1 MTTLATAAVQVVA
14 ETDGFDDDLRH
25 KVTDAGKSA
34 DRAAKTVGE
43 DLGTTL
49 SQSMARSLVRI
60 ARNINTALVQVGK
73 TARTALTASAQ
84 ALGRL
89 RDGFLNADAAA
100 SVFSGRM
107 GTLGGKIRA
116 ALAPGEA
123 ALAALA
129 EALGRMRD
137 GFQDANAAVSV
148 FSGRM
153 GTLGGQLR
161 KALDPG
167 ILLARQLAEAL
178 GRVRDGFQD
187 ANAAASAFSGRLGTL
202 GGQIRK
208 ALDPGILLA
217 RYLAEALGRVRDG
230 FQDARVAASAFSGVM
245 GTLGGQARKALNP
258 LVSLTSRVADLVVKL
273 GVVSVGPLGRFRDG
287 FQDARVAASA
297 FSGVMGTLGGQARR
311 ATDAISGL
319 FRELDGGDFTT
330 FDKITANVSK
340 GLSGIGRAAGGVLR
354 GMGKMTAVVSATAA
368 SLSLMAGVSASLMTI
383 LPALGSLLG
392 STSTFLLGG
401 GLATV
406 GIIAAAQAEQV
417 QDAFADMAEHVVDTF
432 TGISGPIEKSLV
444 SLSKNL
450 SGLTDALAPSFEIGF
465 ADMGPALTRFFSEVT
480 GPRGLG
486 SWGPMIETLS
496 AAFADMLDV
505 VGPAL
510 AGALSRLGDAIARMA
525 QAADPQAFAGF
536 LAGAIDL
543 ISWLFDLFTI
553 LALVREE
560 ISQGMAPAL
569 KALEPFVDGL
579 KEGFSTAGAAIRD
592 FHRKYLSSLVD
603 AIVAAS
609 PLMEEFGRGFSSAG
623 GLIESFLDDISPVLG
638 AIEPFVAGFTSGFI
652 ATRQAIGDAL
662 GLLLDLL
669 GPAEG
674 GLRGF
679 AEWVGENET
688 LMKGLG
694 TAVGGI
700 VAAFTAYRL
709 VALGVAL
716 ANTLVSKSFTAI
728 KVGIR
733 SIPVIGWIIT
743 AITLLAIGIQQL
755 WKRSE
760 TFRDVVTGAW
770 SKVTSVFEGAGE
782 RVGTVLTSFREGW
795 DRLVNA
801 AQGDGGIARVWEGI
815 QDAVSTAWG
824 VVKPIFDQLATSFK
838 FVLGLISGD
847 TSFSDIGEVI
857 SAWFGNLDTIGTNIG
872 GFLIRQLQRLP
883 GIVLGGLSWLGDT
896 LGPWLVEQLK
906 KLPGK
911 AMEGLAALGTTI
923 SDWFQGLPDRIE
935 EFLGVTDGWGTW
947 FADLGATAITHLQ
960 GVGEDIAKYM
970 KGIPDLVRKR
980 IGDGARI
987 LEWLKDLPGKIAP
1000 LMREY
1005 GPKIL
1010 KGLAIAIGIV
1020 VLGVP
1025 ALLLGLLASILFVL
1039 GVIAWELIQW
1049 AWGAFTSMMEEA
1061 GRAISEGISS
1071 VVEWFRAL
1079 PERILLA
1086 VVNLGVRLYTWGVSA
1101 LAQLRSSF
1109 TEGLSNLLGSW
1120 RDTWTNLRSSAASTW
1135 SGIVSWVT
1143 TQAQKLY
1150 TMVMRPI
1157 NALKDAVIAA
1167 FEAAREG
1174 VESAWGLLK
1183 EAVATPIEWVVN
1195 TAYNEWIRGVWGK
1208 VADKFDGPTLPSYT
1222 VKFAKGGIFP
1232 GNGGGVFSGYTPGRD
1247 VHAMPMAAF
1256 SGGESVLRPEVTK
1269 AWGAKTTLMLN
1280 RLAQSGGVKAVRRA
1294 LAMLFAGHN
1303 PFTGMS
1309 VPTANPAVGGGG
1321 FAQRFAKGGILGAV
1335 TGRLSGVASWLNS
1348 TKEFSEG
1355 MFQFMDD
1362 PSGTLRKLLDQVM
1375 DYTQMPGWGS
1385 DWTDLLTKVPKNII
1399 ELLAKQAEKLF
1410 SLTGMVDW
1418 AGIGGSIG
1426 KRIGAAIAFARAQQ
1440 GKPYIWGGVGPRGYD
1455 CSGIVSAVHNVLVGQ
1470 NPYRRRYTTHPF
1482 TGRAFGGYIRN
1493 LPSPLMIGV
1502 THSNVGHM
1510 SGTLAGKYNFES
1522 RGSRG
1527 AVFGSAAR
1535 GWRDSLYSHR
1545 YGLASMGRP
1554 RNSKMGGEGLL
1565 YDSGGTLWPGTY
1577 LVSNK
1582 TGKPES
1588 IRTYAQEE
1596 RVSRLVRAVE
1606 RQTAQVARS
1615 PLVPVDRIGALER
1628 ALGVHG
1634 RDRGR
1639 DEDRARVYAPITV
1652 NTVASDPAQVAR
1664 KVVDRLVIQ
1673 AGV

>member
-1 MTTLATAAVQVVA
+1 MTVLATAAVQVVA
-14 ETDGFDDDLRH
+14 ETDGFDDDLRD

-34 DRAAKTVGE
+34 DRAAKTVGD

-49 SQSMARSLVRI
+49 SRSMARSLVRI
-60 ARNINTALVQVGK
+60 ARNLNAALVQVGK
-73 TARTALTASAQ
+73 TARTALAAPVH

-100 SVFSGRM
+100 SAFSGRI
-107 GTLGGKIRA
+107 GTLGGKIRR

-137 GFQDANAAVSV
+137 GFLNADAAVSV

-153 GTLGGQLR
+153 GTLGGRIR

-167 ILLARQLAEAL
+167 ILLAQRLAEAL
-178 GRVRDGFQD
+178 GRVRDGF
-187 ANAAASAFSGRLGTL
+187 L
-202 GGQIRK
+202 
-208 ALDPGILLA
+208 
-217 RYLAEALGRVRDG
+217 
-230 FQDARVAASAFSGVM
+230 DARVAASAFSGVM
-245 GTLGGQARKALNP
+245 GTLGGQTRKALNP
-258 LVSLTSRVADLVVKL
+258 LIALTGQATNLLVKL
-273 GVVSVGPLGRFRDG
+273 GTASSNSLGRFRDG
-287 FQDARVAASA
+287 FNDARVAASA

-319 FRELDGGDFTT
+319 VRELGNDDFTT
-330 FDKITANVSK
+330 FDKITARISK
-340 GLSGIGRAAGGVLR
+340 GLSGMGRVTGGVLR
-354 GMGKMTAVVSATAA
+354 GMSKMTMVVSATAA

-383 LPALGSLLG
+383 LPALGSLLS

-406 GIIAAAQAEQV
+406 GVIAAAQAEQV

-444 SLSKNL
+444 SLAKDL
-450 SGLTDALAPSFEIGF
+450 SGLTDTLAPSFEIGF
-465 ADMGPALTRFFSEVT
+465 ASMGPALTRFFAEVT

-496 AAFADMLDV
+496 EAFADMLDV

-510 AGALSRLGDAIARMA
+510 SGALSRLGEAITRMA
-525 QAADPQAFAGF
+525 QAADPRSFAVF
-536 LAGAIDL
+536 LASTIDL
-543 ISWLFDLFTI
+543 ISWLLDLFTT
-553 LALVREE
+553 LTLVREE
-560 ISQGMAPAL
+560 IRQGMAPAL

-579 KEGFSTAGAAIRD
+579 KDGFSTAASAIRD

-609 PLMEEFGRGFSSAG
+609 PLMEEFGRGFSTAG
-623 GLIESFLDDISPVLG
+623 GLIESFLDDISPALG
-638 AIEPFVAGFTSGFI
+638 AIEPFVEGFTAGFI
-652 ATRQAIGDAL
+652 ATREAIGDAL

-674 GLRGF
+674 GLKGF
-679 AEWVGENET
+679 AEWVGQNET

-694 TAVGGI
+694 TAIGGI

-728 KVGIR
+728 RVGIR

-743 AITLLAIGIQQL
+743 AIGLLALGIQQL
-755 WKRSE
+755 WQRSE
-760 TFRDVVTGAW
+760 RFRGIVTGAW
-770 SKVTSVFEGAGE
+770 SKITSVFEGAGE
-782 RVGTVLTSFREGW
+782 RVGTVLSSFRQGW
-795 DRLVNA
+795 DRLVES

-824 VVKPIFDQLATSFK
+824 VVKPIFDQLATSFR

-847 TSFSDIGEVI
+847 KSFSDVGEVI
-857 SAWFGNLDTIGTNIG
+857 SAWFGNLHQIGTNIG
-872 GFLIRQLQRLP
+872 GFLVRQLQRLP
-883 GIVLGGLSWLGDT
+883 QVVLGALGWLGDT
-896 LGPWLVEQLK
+896 LGPWLVEQLE

-911 AMEGLAALGTTI
+911 ALEGLSALGVAI
-923 SDWFQGLPDRIE
+923 SRWFQGLPERIE
-935 EFLGVTDGWGTW
+935 KVLGVTDGWGTW
-947 FADLGATAITHLQ
+947 FADMGATAIAHLK
-960 GVGEDIAKYM
+960 GVGERIVEYM

-987 LEWLKDLPGKIAP
+987 LAWLQDLPGKIAP
-1000 LMREY
+1000 MMREY

-1039 GVIAWELIQW
+1039 GVIAWELIKW
-1049 AWGAFTSMMEEA
+1049 AWGAFTSMMDEA
-1061 GRAISEGISS
+1061 GRAIGEGIMA
-1071 VVEWFRAL
+1071 VVEWFRTL
-1079 PERILLA
+1079 PERILVA
-1086 VVNLGVRLYTWGVSA
+1086 VANFGAQLYTWGVTS
-1101 LAQLRSSF
+1101 LAQLRLSF
-1109 TEGLSNLLGSW
+1109 TQGLSNLLGSW
-1120 RDTWTNLRSSAASTW
+1120 RTTWSDLRSSAASAW
-1135 SGIVSWVT
+1135 SGIVSWAT
-1143 TQAQKLY
+1143 TQAQSLY
-1150 TMVMRPI
+1150 TLVMRPI
-1157 NALKDAVIAA
+1157 NALKDAVIYA
-1167 FEAAREG
+1167 FDAARAG
-1174 VESAWGLLK
+1174 VETAWGKLK
-1183 EAVATPIEWVVN
+1183 KAVGGPIEWVVN
-1195 TAYNEWIRGVWGK
+1195 TGYNEWIRGVWSK
-1208 VADKFDGPTLPSYT
+1208 VVDKFGGPTLPSYT
-1222 VKFAKGGIFP
+1222 VAFAKGGIFP

-1269 AWGAKTTLMLN
+1269 AWGAKTTLLLN

-1309 VPTANPAVGGGG
+1309 VPTTNPATGGGG
-1321 FAQRFAKGGILGAV
+1321 FAQRFAKGGILGSV
-1335 TGRLSGVASWLNS
+1335 TGKLSGVASWLNS
-1348 TKEFSEG
+1348 KGDDFSEG
-1355 MFQFMDD
+1355 MFMFMDD
-1362 PSGTLRKLLDQVM
+1362 PGGTLRKLLEQIM
-1375 DYTQMPGWGS
+1375 DYTQMPNWGTT
-1385 DWTDLLTKVPKNII
+1385 WTSQLAKLPKGIIDLLV
-1399 ELLAKQAEKLF
+1399 KQAKGLF
-1410 SLTGMVDW
+1410 SLDGAVDW

-1426 KRIGAAIAFARAQQ
+1426 GRIGAAIAFARAQQ

-1455 CSGIVSAVHNVLVGQ
+1455 CSGIVSAVHNVLLGQ

-1502 THSNVGHM
+1502 THAGVGHM

-1527 AVFGSAAR
+1527 AVFGAAAR

-1554 RNSKMGGEGLL
+1554 RNTKMGGEGIL

-1615 PLVPVDRIGALER
+1615 PLVPVDQIGALER
-1628 ALGVHG
+1628 ALGIRSRGQG
-1634 RDRGR
+1634 RDQ
-1639 DEDRARVYAPITV
+1639 DRARVYAPITV
-1652 NTVASDPAQVAR
+1652 NTVLSDPAQVAR
-1664 KVVDRLVIQ
+1664 KVVDRLVTQ